1 MHPTHFRWTV
11 IGAGPAGIATV
22 GRLIDSGIAP
32 DEIAWV
38 DPEFAVG
45 DFGVKWS
52 VVSSNTR
59 VSGFTHFL
67 EASSAFQFRQG
78 PDFAIRGFD
87 PRQTCSLGAVAEPL
101 QWITGRLA
109 ERVVT
114 VKATAT
120 RLELHQRRW
129 AVHTE
134 GSVLT
139 SDNVVLAIGSDARS
153 LDYPGVR
160 EIPLEVAV
168 DVPKLG
174 AEPLEGAT
182 VAVFGSSH
190 STMLVLPN
198 LLRQPVAK
206 IVNFYQHPLRYAVE
220 FGDWTL
226 FDDTGL
232 KGHAAQWAREN
243 LDGQLPERLER
254 CHVGDPR
261 FDELLGR
268 CDQVVYTVGFEP
280 RRIDAPQWGP
290 LQHNASNGIIA
301 PGLFGIGIAFPGYRV
316 DPTGFGEHR
325 VGLEKFIEQLDVCL
339 PIWLHYGA

>member
-1 MHPTHFRWTV
+1 MH
-11 IGAGPAGIATV
+11 
-22 GRLIDSGIAP
+22 
-32 DEIAWV
+32 
-38 DPEFAVG
+38 
-45 DFGVKWS
+45 
-52 VVSSNTR
+52 
-59 VSGFTHFL
+59 
-67 EASSAFQFRQG
+67 
-78 PDFAIRGFD
+78 
-87 PRQTCSLGAVAEPL
+87 
-101 QWITGRLA
+101 
-109 ERVVT
+109 
-114 VKATAT
+114 
-120 RLELHQRRW
+120 
-129 AVHTE
+129 
-134 GSVLT
+134 
-139 SDNVVLAIGSDARS
+139 
-153 LDYPGVR
+153 
-160 EIPLEVAV
+160 
-168 DVPKLG
+168 KLG

-206 IVNFYQHPLRYAVE
+206 IVNFYQHPPLRYAVE

-268 CDQVVYTVGFEP
+268 CDQVVYTVGGFEP
-280 RRIDAPQWGP
+280 RRIDAPQWGGP

-325 VGLEKFIEQLDVCL
+325 VGLEKFIEQLDACL
-339 PIWLHYGA
+339 PIWLRYGA